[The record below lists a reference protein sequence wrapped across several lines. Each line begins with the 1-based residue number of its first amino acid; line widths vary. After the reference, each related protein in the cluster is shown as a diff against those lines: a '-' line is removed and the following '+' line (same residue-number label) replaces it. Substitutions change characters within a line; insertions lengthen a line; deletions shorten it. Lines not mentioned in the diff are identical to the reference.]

1 MLKIFL
7 RKIFF
12 IYFIIFFSS
21 VTCDDNYQ
29 VNLDGHNCQQAPNNP
44 NIPEDCTN
52 YNTEDTACCYVE
64 IEKIPRS
71 IDKKC
76 VEVPRDARFA
86 LNHLTIFSLKT
97 KDGTPYNNVIG
108 KFYCGQEDKFCG
120 MNNPEQVF
128 QCSEHSS
135 TSKSCCFLSTPT
147 YTECILSDKKYNE
160 ETTFTLFD
168 ESTVYCEGKIINK
181 NGIFLMA
188 FFIILSL
195 LI

>member
-1 MLKIFL
+1 M
-7 RKIFF
+7 
-12 IYFIIFFSS
+12 
-21 VTCDDNYQ
+21 
-29 VNLDGHNCQQAPNNP
+29 NLDGDDCSDASPSP
-44 NIPEDCTN
+44 TVPEDCTN
-52 YNTEDTACCYVE
+52 YHTEDKACCYVE
-64 IEKIPRS
+64 IEDTNRAITP
-71 IDKKC
+71 KC

-86 LNHLTIFSLKT
+86 LNHLSIFSL
-97 KDGTPYNNVIG
+97 DPIGGPHYDNVIG
-108 KFYCGQEDKFCG
+108 KFYCGQEDKLCG
-120 MNNPEQVF
+120 MDDPEKIF